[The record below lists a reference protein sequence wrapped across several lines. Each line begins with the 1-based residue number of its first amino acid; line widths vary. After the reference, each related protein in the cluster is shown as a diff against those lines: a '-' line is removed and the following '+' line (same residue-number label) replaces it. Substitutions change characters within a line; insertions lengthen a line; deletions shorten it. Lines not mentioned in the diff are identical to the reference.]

1 MAGHLTHGN
10 VNPSVRNHP
19 FSLLALRRR
28 NAIQTFQPL
37 FCVRAHCAK
46 RRSVEIAHLIAAGNT
61 ACKRIFVH
69 AAVQAQIHLPNS
81 ALNMRFCRRHGKCNR
96 ARLRHA
102 QGRFHVLIDQLRQTL
117 HRALPFYADCT
128 PDERPPQH
136 TKQACRGER
145 YVRCGQTAL
154 FPAFAQDATRKH
166 GKHLRILN
174 GDLAVDHHTFDAVAN
189 RLVLLV
195 GGVVVQPLQIDHQN
209 VRLLALG

>member
-1 MAGHLTHGN
+1 MCAADDHRRTALFRGHVSLYADMAGHLTHGN
-10 VNPSVRNHP
+10 VNPAVRNHP

-69 AAVQAQIHLPNS
+69 AAVQAQIHLLNS

-102 QGRFHVLIDQLRQTL
+102 QSRFHVLIDQLRQTL
-117 HRALPFYADCT
+117 HRVLPFYADCT

-145 YVRCGQTAL
+145 LCSMRPGRLIPCPCAGHGPQTREAPSHPQRR
-154 FPAFAQDATRKH
+154 FGR
-166 GKHLRILN
+166 
-174 GDLAVDHHTFDAVAN
+174 
-189 RLVLLV
+189 
-195 GGVVVQPLQIDHQN
+195 
-209 VRLLALG
+209 